1 MGTGCLGTWD
11 PGRMGEDA
19 GRGSSY
25 HPVLHSRPAFLGDF
39 NLQNYHSEDFN
50 LQKLRLVA
58 LAELVELVLEY
69 WYWSE
74 PEVLVPGG
82 TGTGGS
88 TSATRRSF

>member
-1 MGTGCLGTWD
+1 ML
-11 PGRMGEDA
+11 GED
-19 GRGSSY
+19 
-25 HPVLHSRPAFLGDF
+25 HPIILCSIQGLLSWETSTFKTTTLKTSTF
-39 NLQNYHSEDFN
+39 K
-50 LQKLRLVA
+50 KLRLVA